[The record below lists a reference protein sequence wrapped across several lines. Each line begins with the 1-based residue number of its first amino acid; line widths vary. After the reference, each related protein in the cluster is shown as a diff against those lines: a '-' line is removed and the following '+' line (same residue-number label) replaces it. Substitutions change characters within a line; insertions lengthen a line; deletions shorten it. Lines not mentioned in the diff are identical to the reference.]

1 MAWAHPD
8 HKQIT
13 PVDHKG
19 NTNPTWNYR
28 MVFGVDDK
36 FLSSEASAVMMEI
49 YNVSRL
55 SNKPIGTTWLPID
68 ILLKNPHSEIMKKPL
83 TLQICRPS
91 GDFKGFLVVTV
102 NLVNTTIRNRNDEDE
117 NPRKFMIRQL
127 SHRLSHSESSKRMTY
142 LEEGEDHDDVNALS
156 DPERVSIDSEMSNLP
171 LEIVVALKNGGMCS
185 PATDYAGVGTSV
197 FNDWIGSGADYSYNK
212 ETKNLSFLPPKTV
225 VKQKSKVRSRQ
236 RRHSDGANSTIKEIN
251 NPGSYFDENNR
262 NSPHSVL
269 TNLLSSPMTQS
280 TIKQGSA
287 MPHVST
293 QKHCNR
299 TPLSNITN
307 LQSSTQL
314 HNTRDKRKG
323 KAVQKDW
330 ENIPLKEWSRNLY
343 EEEFTNRPNAGPNLY
358 DDKDETAKEGVCF
371 SDDGLFD
378 SESSDDD
385 LMGSTMFPPED
396 SSEAEADEEN
406 VTRPSL
412 SNKKKTRAHQYN
424 IPEDND
430 T

>member
-1 MAWAHPD
+1 MATPATMTTPSSGTSFNKLLYKILEIKVISAHDLPPVSNRLHTYVMAWAHPD

-36 FLSSEASAVMMEI
+36 FLSSETSAVMMEI

-236 RRHSDGANSTIKEIN
+236 RRHSDG
-251 NPGSYFDENNR
+251 G
-262 NSPHSVL
+262 
-269 TNLLSSPMTQS
+269 LLSCFS
-280 TIKQGSA
+280 TAFICGS
-287 MPHVST
+287 
-293 QKHCNR
+293 
-299 TPLSNITN
+299 
-307 LQSSTQL
+307 SSTSYK
-314 HNTRDKRKG
+314 NTNKM
-323 KAVQKDW
+323 
-330 ENIPLKEWSRNLY
+330 I
-343 EEEFTNRPNAGPNLY
+343 
-358 DDKDETAKEGVCF
+358 
-371 SDDGLFD
+371 
-378 SESSDDD
+378 
-385 LMGSTMFPPED
+385 
-396 SSEAEADEEN
+396 
-406 VTRPSL
+406 
-412 SNKKKTRAHQYN
+412 KKKG
-424 IPEDND
+424 
-430 T
+430 